1 MVRACESPLWAILA
15 LCAVSLPLGSSLVH
29 ASRAIEDTRQM
40 RQLLQTRPVSVRTST
55 KPANSLYP
63 NTPALFAFG
72 DGDYD
77 VGNVL
82 FMGRDLSTDS
92 YPYGSSFYNITG
104 RNSDG
109 RIIPDFFGEL
119 VG

>member
-1 MVRACESPLWAILA
+1 
-15 LCAVSLPLGSSLVH
+15 
-29 ASRAIEDTRQM
+29 M
-40 RQLLQTRPVSVRTST
+40 RHLLQTRPVSVRTST

-82 FMGRDLSTDS
+82 FMGRDLSTNA

-109 RIIPDFFGEL
+109 RIIPDFLGEL